1 MIFFNKNFVQLKI
14 MRTFAEV
21 LKKQAYK
28 ALTKQ
33 LKHKSMIEIFN
44 RNMKKFAA
52 ALFAAFMLVSCGSDF
67 VGEMTNVYNAGVEKV
82 NASKNTDEL
91 NAAVAETRK
100 GIATILKEEKESLN
114 EMRIEHQK
122 DSTAYAEE
130 IKTLSTAEAKFE
142 GAVRAKKEALAK
154 Q

>member
-1 MIFFNKNFVQLKI
+1 
-14 MRTFAEV
+14 
-21 LKKQAYK
+21 
-28 ALTKQ
+28 
-33 LKHKSMIEIFN
+33 MIEIFN
-44 RNMKKFAA
+44 RNIKKFAA

-100 GIATILKEEKESLN
+100 GIATILKEEKGSLN